1 MNQSLNL
8 IINQQKSIINIGIVY
23 KSEFYLLKSQFLVQS
38 LVECTLP
45 DATNW
50 IAAGNANNDAL
61 KTLLD
66 GDADAMWVYADQA
79 G

>member
-1 MNQSLNL
+1 MYS
-8 IINQQKSIINIGIVY
+8 
-23 KSEFYLLKSQFLVQS
+23 
-38 LVECTLP
+38 
-45 DATNW
+45 TNW